1 MPQNTSSFIIIII
14 IIIIIREV
22 VPQYVNSDM

>member
-1 MPQNTSSFIIIII
+1 MPQNTSSFIIII